1 MKHATAGRR
10 WDTMLLMLIAAWG
23 LPAIADEPRE
33 DFVSFLS
40 LREIDQPHRSI
51 FEAATEWNDDVE
63 SIAIKVL
70 RRIDAPESLVA
81 GWRKAAAKPPAK
93 GEAVAVSDTLLS
105 LRGRA
110 TFVAPRQ
117 LSPAIAEI
125 FGGPQ
130 YDIVRFV
137 DDGGLVVDVLTR
149 AAPAAWP
156 RWQPIDELAAALV
169 LPLSTGAAPRPEAEG
184 KPWPTDAPAL
194 VAAAPRVAW
203 YPDTPL
209 GRLGMD
215 YGLFDTVNDG
225 TKLVREDAAAFYA
238 MLAAAGHIKSKD
250 VAAAAG
256 RPIEAMRLID
266 PGRDWYPTHR
276 GDPVIIEGSA
286 VRTTRVA
293 IEDPFWQA
301 FVGSDHYWEVFV
313 FVETPLLNVNG
324 RMQNSYPIVCCVR
337 ELPKGM
343 PAGERISERVRVA
356 AFAFKRYAYP
366 FNDHRPDAEGH
377 VPDAPSRRMT
387 SLLVGPGLTWFPTPV
402 EDFESLSIWTI
413 GVVAGVVALAAIIGF
428 RRFYRSR
435 SIDEAIRKTRKDL
448 PDRVELPQD
457 DG

>member
-1 MKHATAGRR
+1 MKHATVGR
-10 WDTMLLMLIAAWG
+10 WCDTMLIMLFAAWG
-23 LPAIADEPRE
+23 LPTIADEPRE
-33 DFVSFLS
+33 NFVSFLE

-117 LSPAIAEI
+117 LSPALAEI
-125 FGGPQ
+125 FGSPH

-156 RWQPIDELAAALV
+156 RWQPIDELAAAIV
-169 LPLSTGAAPRPEAEG
+169 LPLSTDAVPRPEAEG
-184 KPWPTDAPAL
+184 KSWPTDAPAL

-225 TKLVREDAAAFYA
+225 TKLVPEDTAAFFA
-238 MLAAAGHIKSKD
+238 MLAAAGQITSKD

-256 RPIEAMRLID
+256 HPIEEMRLID
-266 PGRDWYPTHR
+266 PGRNFYPTHR
-276 GDPVIIEGSA
+276 GDPVIIKGSA
-286 VRTTRVA
+286 MRTTRVA
-293 IEDPFWQA
+293 IEDPFWKA

-313 FVETPLLNVNG
+313 FVETPLLDVNG

-343 PAGERISERVRVA
+343 PAGERVNERVQVA
-356 AFAFKRYAYP
+356 AFAFKRYVYS
-366 FNDHRPDAEGH
+366 FEDSRPDSKGH
-377 VPDAPSRRMT
+377 VDHELSRRFT
-387 SLLVGPGLTWFPTPV
+387 SLLVGPGLTWFPPPTKDASQTLWALGV
-402 EDFESLSIWTI
+402 VT
-413 GVVAGVVALAAIIGF
+413 GVVAVAALFGLG
-428 RRFYRSR
+428 RYYRSLALHKKIQKAR
-435 SIDEAIRKTRKDL
+435 AEL
-448 PDRVELPQD
+448 PDRIELPQD
-457 DG
+457 GG